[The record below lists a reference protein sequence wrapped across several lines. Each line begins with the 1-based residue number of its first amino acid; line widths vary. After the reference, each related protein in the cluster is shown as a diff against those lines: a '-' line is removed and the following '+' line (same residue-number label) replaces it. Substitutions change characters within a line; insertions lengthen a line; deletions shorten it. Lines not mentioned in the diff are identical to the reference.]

1 MLKVNSTSGLR
12 AFTVPHSMTYGQLQ
26 TTLRELGCGTSSGVT
41 YNDQACSLAL
51 SSQMSL
57 KPRAQNGTEDI
68 HKKRQTSATQ
78 GLTFCFSG
86 SHPAFLDGLGTEQ
99 SWESSET
106 SRSVLHK
113 SMTYVFTWY
122 RCRLQTLEMQLP
134 NKHFRLLYY
143 VGWLNISRIFWWH
156 LQQFL
161 ARPYVGVVASATL

>member
-1 MLKVNSTSGLR
+1 MGFPSCIGIHCAHFCPEAEVMFKVNSTSGLR
-12 AFTVPHSMTYGQLQ
+12 AFMVPHSMTYGQLQ
-26 TTLRELGCGTSSGVT
+26 ATLRELGCGTSSGVT

-106 SRSVLHK
+106 SRSVLHR
-113 SMTYVFTWY
+113 SMAYMVTGYQ
-122 RCRLQTLEMQLP
+122 CRLQTKCSCPTSTSDCCIMW
-134 NKHFRLLYY
+134 
-143 VGWLNISRIFWWH
+143 G
-156 LQQFL
+156 
-161 ARPYVGVVASATL
+161 G

>member
-1 MLKVNSTSGLR
+1 MLHRKLLLWVFPPVLVFTGAHFRPKAEVMFKVNSTSGLR

-26 TTLRELGCGTSSGVT
+26 ATLRELGCGTSSGVT

-78 GLTFCFSG
+78 GLTLCFSG

-106 SRSVLHK
+106 SRSVLHR
-113 SMTYVFTWY
+113 SMAYMVTGYQ
-122 RCRLQTLEMQLP
+122 CRLQTKCSCPTSTSDSCIMW
-134 NKHFRLLYY
+134 
-143 VGWLNISRIFWWH
+143 G
-156 LQQFL
+156 
-161 ARPYVGVVASATL
+161 G